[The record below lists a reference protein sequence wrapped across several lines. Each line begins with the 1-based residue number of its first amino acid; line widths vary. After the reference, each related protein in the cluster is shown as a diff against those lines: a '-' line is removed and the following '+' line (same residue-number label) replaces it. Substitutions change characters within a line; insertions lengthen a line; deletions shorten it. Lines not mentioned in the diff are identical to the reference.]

1 MFLIERN
8 RLALYGF
15 QFIFVAV
22 QSGEYAEERS
32 QRGYA
37 LLNTNYSTK
46 FTQSYPDC
54 VILCFYDVRCT
65 SLNFWWDEMKCD
77 MNSKA
82 REHGCPSC
90 FVAGASSTYMGM
102 ARFPGK

>member
-1 MFLIERN
+1 MFLVVRN
-8 RLALYGF
+8 LLASYYF

-22 QSGEYAEERS
+22 QSEEYAEETS

-37 LLNTNYSTK
+37 LLNTSYSTK
-46 FTQSYPDC
+46 FTESYSDC
-54 VILCFYDVRCT
+54 VSLCFYDQRCT
-65 SLNFWWDEMKCD
+65 SLNFWWDKMECV

-82 REHGCPSC
+82 RKHDCPSC
-90 FVAGASSTYMGM
+90 FVADASSTYMGM